1 MSNALTRKK
10 KKMQSLGYSREELKS
25 MQRYS
30 KAQSNANYLIEE
42 SYYNIRLMAYQIL
55 HDKFGFGQKRIVRVE
70 QTIDAYVENSG
81 KDGMSAEELGYYMKE
96 KCGIDVRDETNK
108 IPYRESFYLVRR
120 KVAPNC
126 MLQANK
132 FLLAQ
137 VFNYFSMLGV
147 CLKTKFNFSGNQI
160 RQVYDWIR
168 YYINSIATGYETILG
183 VRACWGRNVSTLTSG
198 LLERRIRYR
207 RNVRCL
213 EIKVRKT

>member
-1 MSNALTRKK
+1 MGQEGESGTEMSNALTRKK
-10 KKMQSLGYSREELKS
+10 KKMQPLGYSKEELKS

-55 HDKFGFGQKRIVRVE
+55 HDKFGFGQKRIARVE
-70 QTIDAYVENSG
+70 QIIDAYVENSG

-96 KCGIDVRDETNK
+96 KCGIDVREETNK

-147 CLKTKFNFSGNQI
+147 FLKTKFNFSGNQI

-183 VRACWGRNVSTLTSG
+183 VASV
-198 LLERRIRYR
+198 LEQECKYIDKRFIGKTY
-207 RNVRCL
+207 
-213 EIKVRKT
+213 KV